1 MKKICINNR
10 DEMVMLFVGN
20 IAYVMADGNYTKICY
35 IGGMNTVL
43 SFGLSKVEK
52 MISEIEYS
60 ISINNPGLKYWHFFG
75 HHHSNK
81 ATFREVCL
89 YEGVVKLVDNNYEY
103 VC

>member
-1 MKKICINNR
+1 
-10 DEMVMLFVGN
+10 
-20 IAYVMADGNYTKICY
+20 
-35 IGGMNTVL
+35 
-43 SFGLSKVEK
+43 

-60 ISINNPGLKYWHFFG
+60 ISVNNPGLKYWHFFG